1 MKYNHIR
8 TPVKEINLTEEW
20 LTRGISWIIFR
31 RHIDCC
37 SKNFLW
43 QRERTEWIAFYDKL
57 CRYIYKKNWEGSGA
71 ANWKLS
77 VHLTRSSFLRRVI
90 RASCLYGL
98 RQKRSTKDTISN
110 ESPKREFQQ
119 DSEELVRSHGQ
130 RSLSELFPLPTWPL
144 FSTFNFNLHPRQRK
158 SDESVSPQR
167 SLTSRL
173 LQCR

>member
-20 LTRGISWIIFR
+20 LTRGIGWIIFR
-31 RHIDCC
+31 HVDCC
-37 SKNFLW
+37 SENFLG

-77 VHLTRSSFLRRVI
+77 VYLTRSSFLRRVI
-90 RASCLYGL
+90 RASCLHGL
-98 RQKRSTKDTISN
+98 RQKRSAKKETISN

-119 DSEELVRSHGQ
+119 DSEELVRLHGQ
-130 RSLSELFPLPTWPL
+130 RSLSELFPLPTWPS
-144 FSTFNFNLHPRQRK
+144 FSTLNLPRQRE
-158 SDESVSPQR
+158 SASVSLQR

-173 LQCR
+173 LQRW